1 MSRKWINKK
10 VADDLA
16 NKNSTTNDKKNIHL
30 SSNVGGLQ
38 DNQITFVNFS
48 NNYCVCIIDIIDSTN
63 NTFDILESK
72 KIKQYYSV
80 FLNTMTSIIGR
91 HGGKVIKNAG
101 DNLLYYF
108 PNTMNESNYL
118 DFQDVIECGLS
129 MIDAKDQ
136 VDLLLNL
143 NGLPPINYR
152 ISASYGKVELAIVGN
167 SHTGDIFGTPVN
179 ICSKIN
185 HLASSNQMI
194 IHRDLYQVMKEM
206 PYFDDYVFEELD
218 RKNDVNDYTE
228 NNRNTYTTYS
238 VRRFEDINKQKEIES
253 KILELHAERKRIN
266 QNKNNSSFNI
276 LLIDDDKDILFT
288 YSAIIKSQGFTITSF
303 SNPYEAL
310 NDFSTTNPYLYDLV
324 IMDIRMPGING
335 IKLYSKFKVMNPNVK
350 IIFASA
356 LDAVGELLSLFP
368 EISNSDILRKPVE
381 SQQLLDKINTAIRN

>member
-1 MSRKWINKK
+1 MNKK
-10 VADDLA
+10 ASDDLA
-16 NKNSTTNDKKNIHL
+16 NRNITTIGENSTHL
-30 SSNVGGLQ
+30 PLNEGRIP
-38 DNQITFVNFS
+38 DDQITFVNFS
-48 NNYCVCIIDIIDSTN
+48 NNYCICMVDIIDSTN

-80 FLNTMTSIIGR
+80 FLNTMTSIINR
-91 HGGKVIKNAG
+91 HGGKVIKNSG

-108 PNTMNESNYL
+108 PSTMNPSNYL

-129 MIDAKDQ
+129 MIDAKEQ

-152 ISASYGKVELAIVGN
+152 ISSSYGKVELAIVAN
-167 SHTGDIFGTPVN
+167 SHSGDMFGTPVN
-179 ICSKIN
+179 VCSKIN

-194 IHRDLYQVMKEM
+194 IHKDLFQIMKEM
-206 PYFDDYVFEELD
+206 PYFNDYVFEEINLEK
-218 RKNDVNDYTE
+218 RVNEYSDNNSNVYTS
-228 NNRNTYTTYS
+228 YS
-238 VRRFEDINKQKEIES
+238 IRRLEDTDKQKEI
-253 KILELHAERKRIN
+253 KNKLLELHAERKRIN

-276 LLIDDDKDILFT
+276 LLIDDDEDILFT
-288 YSAIIKSQGFTITSF
+288 YTAMIKSQGFTITSF

-350 IIFASA
+350 ILFVSA
-356 LDAVGELLSLFP
+356 LDAVDELLSLFP
-368 EISNSDILRKPVE
+368 EIKDSDILKKPIE
-381 SQQLLDKINTAIRN
+381 SQQLLDKVNTAIRN

>member
-1 MSRKWINKK
+1 MVDR
-10 VADDLA
+10 
-16 NKNSTTNDKKNIHL
+16 NSTTTDENNTYL
-30 SSNVGGLQ
+30 SPNVGGLQ

-48 NNYCVCIIDIIDSTN
+48 NNYCICIIDIIESTN
-63 NTFDILESK
+63 NTYDILESK

-80 FLNTMTSIIGR
+80 FLNTMTSIIKR

-108 PNTMNESNYL
+108 PRTMNQRNYL

-152 ISASYGKVELAIVGN
+152 ISGSYGKVELAIVAN
-167 SHTGDIFGTPVN
+167 SQSCDIFGTPVN
-179 ICSKIN
+179 VCSKIN

-206 PYFDDYVFEELD
+206 PYFDDYVFEKLD
-218 RKNDVNDYTE
+218 RKKSVNDYSV
-228 NNRNTYTTYS
+228 NNRNVYTTYS

-266 QNKNNSSFNI
+266 QNKSNSSFSI

-310 NDFSTTNPYLYDLV
+310 DDFSSTNPYLYDLV

-350 IIFASA
+350 ILFVTA
-356 LDAVGELLSLFP
+356 LDAVNELLSLFP
-368 EISNSDILRKPVE
+368 EIKESDILRKPVE
-381 SQQLLDKINTAIRN
+381 SQQLLDKISTVVRN

>member
-1 MSRKWINKK
+1 M
-10 VADDLA
+10 DYDLA
-16 NKNSTTNDKKNIHL
+16 NRNSTTTNDENNDAYL
-30 SSNVGGLQ
+30 SVTNEDSLQ

-48 NNYCVCIIDIIDSTN
+48 NNYCVCMIDIIDSTS
-63 NTFDILESK
+63 NTYDILESK

-80 FLNTMTSIIGR
+80 FLNTMTSIIIR

-108 PNTMNESNYL
+108 PSTMNESNYL

-152 ISASYGKVELAIVGN
+152 ISASYGKVELAIGAN
-167 SHTGDIFGTPVN
+167 SHSVDIFGTPVN

-218 RKNDVNDYTE
+218 HKKSVNDYSD
-228 NNRNTYTTYS
+228 NNRNEYTTYS
-238 VRRFEDINKQKEIES
+238 VHRFEDINKQKEIES

-266 QNKNNSSFNI
+266 QNKNNTSFNI

-350 IIFASA
+350 ILFVSA

-368 EISNSDILRKPVE
+368 EIKDSDILRKPVE
-381 SQQLLDKINTAIRN
+381 SQQLLEKINIIIRN

>member
-1 MSRKWINKK
+1 MVNR
-10 VADDLA
+10 
-16 NKNSTTNDKKNIHL
+16 NSTTTDENNTYL
-30 SSNVGGLQ
+30 SPNVGGLQ

-48 NNYCVCIIDIIDSTN
+48 NNYCICIIDIIESTN
-63 NTFDILESK
+63 NTYDILESK

-80 FLNTMTSIIGR
+80 FLNTMTSIIKH

-108 PNTMNESNYL
+108 PRTMNQSNYL

-136 VDLLLNL
+136 LDLLLNL

-152 ISASYGKVELAIVGN
+152 ISVSYGKVELAIVEN
-167 SHTGDIFGTPVN
+167 SSSGDIFGTPVN

-194 IHRDLYQVMKEM
+194 IHRDLYQIMKEM
-206 PYFDDYVFEELD
+206 PYFDDYVFEELN
-218 RKNDVNDYTE
+218 RKKGVDYSE
-228 NNRNTYTTYS
+228 NNKDVYTAYS
-238 VRRFEDINKQKEIES
+238 VHRLEDTHKQKEIEN

-288 YSAIIKSQGFTITSF
+288 YTSMIKNQGFTITSF

-310 NDFSTTNPYLYDLV
+310 NDFSTTNPYLYDLI

-350 IIFASA
+350 ILFLTA
-356 LDAVGELLSLFP
+356 LDAVNELLSLFP
-368 EISNSDILRKPVE
+368 EIKESDILRKPVE
-381 SQQLLDKINTAIRN
+381 SQQLLDKISTVVRN

>member
-1 MSRKWINKK
+1 MVNR
-10 VADDLA
+10 
-16 NKNSTTNDKKNIHL
+16 NSTTTDENNTYL
-30 SSNVGGLQ
+30 SPNVGGLQ

-48 NNYCVCIIDIIDSTN
+48 NNYCICIIDIIEYTN
-63 NTFDILESK
+63 NTYDILESK

-80 FLNTMTSIIGR
+80 FLNTMTSIINR

-108 PNTMNESNYL
+108 PRTMNQRNYL
-118 DFQDVIECGLS
+118 DFQDVMECGLS

-136 VDLLLNL
+136 LDLLLNL

-152 ISASYGKVELAIVGN
+152 ISASYGKVELAIVAN
-167 SHTGDIFGTPVN
+167 SSSGDIFGTPVN

-194 IHRDLYQVMKEM
+194 IHRDLYQIMKEM
-206 PYFDDYVFEELD
+206 PYFHDYVFEELN
-218 RKNDVNDYTE
+218 RKKGVDYSE
-228 NNRNTYTTYS
+228 NNKDVYTAYS
-238 VRRFEDINKQKEIES
+238 VHRLEDTNKQKEIEN

-288 YSAIIKSQGFTITSF
+288 YTSMIKNQGFTITSF

-310 NDFSTTNPYLYDLV
+310 NDFSTTNPYLYDLI

-350 IIFASA
+350 ILFVTA
-356 LDAVGELLSLFP
+356 LDAVNELLSLFP
-368 EISNSDILRKPVE
+368 EIKESDILRKPVE
-381 SQQLLDKINTAIRN
+381 SQQLLDKISTVVRN

>member
-1 MSRKWINKK
+1 MNKK
-10 VADDLA
+10 EVDDLA
-16 NKNSTTNDKKNIHL
+16 NKNSTTKDENNIPL
-30 SSNVGGLQ
+30 SLNEGSLH

-48 NNYCVCIIDIIDSTN
+48 NNYCVCIIDIVDSTN
-63 NTFDILESK
+63 NTYDILESK

-80 FLNTMTSIIGR
+80 FLNTMTSIISR

-108 PNTMNESNYL
+108 PSTMNESNYL

-152 ISASYGKVELAIVGN
+152 ISASYGKVELAIVAN
-167 SHTGDIFGTPVN
+167 SHSGDIFGTPVN
-179 ICSKIN
+179 VCSKIN

-218 RKNDVNDYTE
+218 RKKDVNDYSE
-228 NNRNTYTTYS
+228 NNRNVYTTYS
-238 VRRFEDINKQKEIES
+238 VRRLDDINKQKEIES
-253 KILELHAERKRIN
+253 KILELHAERKRIK

-276 LLIDDDKDILFT
+276 LLIDDDQDILFT
-288 YSAIIKSQGFTITSF
+288 YTAMIKSQGFTITSF

-310 NDFSTTNPYLYDLV
+310 NDFSITNPYLYDLV

-335 IKLYSKFKVMNPNVK
+335 IKLYSKFKVVNPNVK
-350 IIFASA
+350 ILFASA

-368 EISNSDILRKPVE
+368 EISDSDILRKPVE
-381 SQQLLDKINTAIRN
+381 SQQLLNKINTTLRN

>member
-1 MSRKWINKK
+1 MNKK
-10 VADDLA
+10 VDDDLVHT
-16 NKNSTTNDKKNIHL
+16 NSTTTGENNTYH
-30 SSNVGGLQ
+30 SPNVDGLQ

-48 NNYCVCIIDIIDSTN
+48 NNYCICIIDIIDSTN
-63 NTFDILESK
+63 NTYDILESK

-80 FLNTMTSIIGR
+80 FLNTMTSIIKR

-108 PNTMNESNYL
+108 PRTISQRNYL

-136 VDLLLNL
+136 LDLLLNL

-152 ISASYGKVELAIVGN
+152 ISASYGKVELAIVEN
-167 SHTGDIFGTPVN
+167 SSSGDIFGTPVN

-185 HLASSNQMI
+185 PLASSNQMI
-194 IHRDLYQVMKEM
+194 IHRDLYQIMKET
-206 PYFDDYVFEELD
+206 PYFNDYVFEELD
-218 RKNDVNDYTE
+218 RKQGVDGYSD
-228 NNRNTYTTYS
+228 NNRNVYTAYS
-238 VRRFEDINKQKEIES
+238 VRRLEDINKQKEIES
-253 KILELHAERKRIN
+253 KILALHDERKRIH

-288 YSAIIKSQGFTITSF
+288 YSSIIKSQGFTITSF

-350 IIFASA
+350 ILFVSA
-356 LDAVGELLSLFP
+356 LDAVNELLSLFP
-368 EISNSDILRKPVE
+368 EIKESDILRKPVE
-381 SQQLLDKINTAIRN
+381 SQELLDKISTIIRN

>member
-1 MSRKWINKK
+1 M
-10 VADDLA
+10 VDDLE
-16 NKNSTTNDKKNIHL
+16 NKNSTTKDENNIHL
-30 SSNVGGLQ
+30 SLKEGSLQ

-80 FLNTMTSIIGR
+80 FLNTMTSIISR

-108 PNTMNESNYL
+108 PSTMNESNHL
-118 DFQDVIECGLS
+118 DFQDVIECGLT
-129 MIDAKDQ
+129 MIDTKGQ
-136 VDLLLNL
+136 MDLLLNL
-143 NGLPPINYR
+143 NGLPSINYR
-152 ISASYGKVELAIVGN
+152 ISASYGKVELAIIAN
-167 SHTGDIFGTPVN
+167 SHSGDIFGTPVN
-179 ICSKIN
+179 VCSKIN

-194 IHRDLYQVMKEM
+194 IHRDLYQVIKEM

-218 RKNDVNDYTE
+218 RKNSVNDYSE
-228 NNRNTYTTYS
+228 NNRNVYTTYS

-266 QNKNNSSFNI
+266 QNKKNSSFNI

-288 YSAIIKSQGFTITSF
+288 YSAIIKSQGFMITSF
-303 SNPYEAL
+303 SNPYKAL
-310 NDFSTTNPYLYDLV
+310 DDFSTTNPYLYDLV

-335 IKLYSKFKVMNPNVK
+335 IKLYSKFRIMNPNVK
-350 IIFASA
+350 ILFMSA

-368 EISNSDILRKPVE
+368 EISDSDILRKPVD
-381 SQQLLDKINTAIRN
+381 SQQLLDKINTTIRQ

>member
-1 MSRKWINKK
+1 MVNR
-10 VADDLA
+10 
-16 NKNSTTNDKKNIHL
+16 NSTTTDENNTYL
-30 SSNVGGLQ
+30 SPNVGGLQ

-48 NNYCVCIIDIIDSTN
+48 NNYCICIIDIIESTN
-63 NTFDILESK
+63 NTYDILESK

-80 FLNTMTSIIGR
+80 FLNTMTSIIKR

-108 PNTMNESNYL
+108 PRTMNQRNYL

-136 VDLLLNL
+136 LDLLLNL

-152 ISASYGKVELAIVGN
+152 ISASYGKVELAIVAN
-167 SHTGDIFGTPVN
+167 SSSGDIFGTPVN

-194 IHRDLYQVMKEM
+194 IHRDLYQIMKEM
-206 PYFDDYVFEELD
+206 PYFHDYVFEELN
-218 RKNDVNDYTE
+218 RKKGVDYSE
-228 NNRNTYTTYS
+228 NNKDVYTVYS
-238 VRRFEDINKQKEIES
+238 VHRLEDTNKQKEIEN

-288 YSAIIKSQGFTITSF
+288 YTSMIKNQGFTITSF

-310 NDFSTTNPYLYDLV
+310 NDFSTTNPYLYDLI

-350 IIFASA
+350 ILFVTA
-356 LDAVGELLSLFP
+356 LDAVNELLSLFP
-368 EISNSDILRKPVE
+368 EIKESDILRKPVE
-381 SQQLLDKINTAIRN
+381 SQQLLDKISTVVRN

>member
-1 MSRKWINKK
+1 MINR
-10 VADDLA
+10 
-16 NKNSTTNDKKNIHL
+16 NSTTTDENNTYL
-30 SSNVGGLQ
+30 SPKVAGLQ

-48 NNYCVCIIDIIDSTN
+48 NNYCICIIDIIESTN
-63 NTFDILESK
+63 NTYDILESK

-80 FLNTMTSIIGR
+80 FLNTMTSIINR

-108 PNTMNESNYL
+108 PRTMNQCNYL
-118 DFQDVIECGLS
+118 DFQDIIECGLS

-136 VDLLLNL
+136 LDLLLNL

-152 ISASYGKVELAIVGN
+152 ISASYGKVELAIVAN
-167 SHTGDIFGTPVN
+167 SSSGDIFGTPVN

-194 IHRDLYQVMKEM
+194 IHRDLYQIMKEM
-206 PYFDDYVFEELD
+206 PYFHDYVFEELN
-218 RKNDVNDYTE
+218 RKKGVDYSE
-228 NNRNTYTTYS
+228 NNKDVYTAYS
-238 VRRFEDINKQKEIES
+238 VHRLEDTNKQKEIEN

-288 YSAIIKSQGFTITSF
+288 YASMIKNQGFTITSF

-310 NDFSTTNPYLYDLV
+310 NDFSTTNPYLYDLI

-350 IIFASA
+350 ILFVTA
-356 LDAVGELLSLFP
+356 LDAVNELLSLFP
-368 EISNSDILRKPVE
+368 EIKESDILRKPVE
-381 SQQLLDKINTAIRN
+381 SQQLLDKISTVVRN

>member
-1 MSRKWINKK
+1 
-10 VADDLA
+10 VDYDLA
-16 NKNSTTNDKKNIHL
+16 NRNSTTTNDENNDAYL
-30 SSNVGGLQ
+30 SVTNEDSLQ

-48 NNYCVCIIDIIDSTN
+48 NNYCVCMIDIIDSTS
-63 NTFDILESK
+63 NTYDILESK

-80 FLNTMTSIIGR
+80 FLNTMTSIIIR

-108 PNTMNESNYL
+108 PSTMNESNYL

-152 ISASYGKVELAIVGN
+152 ISASYGKVELAIGAN
-167 SHTGDIFGTPVN
+167 SHSVDIFGTPVN

-218 RKNDVNDYTE
+218 HKKSVNDYSE
-228 NNRNTYTTYS
+228 NNKNEYTTYS
-238 VRRFEDINKQKEIES
+238 VHRFEDINKQKEIES

-350 IIFASA
+350 ILFVSA

-368 EISNSDILRKPVE
+368 EIKDSDILRKPVE
-381 SQQLLDKINTAIRN
+381 SQQLLEKINIIIRN

>member
-1 MSRKWINKK
+1 MNKK
-10 VADDLA
+10 VVDDLG
-16 NKNSTTNDKKNIHL
+16 NKNNTTKDENNIHL
-30 SSNVGGLQ
+30 SLREGSLQ

-80 FLNTMTSIIGR
+80 FLNTMTSIISR

-108 PNTMNESNYL
+108 PSTMNESNYF

-152 ISASYGKVELAIVGN
+152 ISASYGKVELAIVAN
-167 SHTGDIFGTPVN
+167 SHSGDIFGTPVN
-179 ICSKIN
+179 VCSKIN

-218 RKNDVNDYTE
+218 SKNNVKDHSE
-228 NNRNTYTTYS
+228 NNRNVYTTYS
-238 VRRFEDINKQKEIES
+238 VCRFEDISKQKEIES
-253 KILELHAERKRIN
+253 KILALHDERKRIH

-303 SNPYEAL
+303 SNPYKAL
-310 NDFSTTNPYLYDLV
+310 DDFSTTNPYLYNLV

-335 IKLYSKFKVMNPNVK
+335 IKLYSKFRIMNPNVK
-350 IIFASA
+350 ILFMSA

-368 EISNSDILRKPVE
+368 EISDSDILRKPVD
-381 SQQLLDKINTAIRN
+381 SQQLLDKINTTIRQ

>member
-1 MSRKWINKK
+1 MDN
-10 VADDLA
+10 LA
-16 NKNSTTNDKKNIHL
+16 NKNSTTNDKKNIHI

-167 SHTGDIFGTPVN
+167 SHSGDIFGTPVN

-238 VRRFEDINKQKEIES
+238 VRRFEDINKQKEI
-253 KILELHAERKRIN
+253 
-266 QNKNNSSFNI
+266 
-276 LLIDDDKDILFT
+276 
-288 YSAIIKSQGFTITSF
+288 
-303 SNPYEAL
+303 
-310 NDFSTTNPYLYDLV
+310 
-324 IMDIRMPGING
+324 
-335 IKLYSKFKVMNPNVK
+335 
-350 IIFASA
+350 
-356 LDAVGELLSLFP
+356 
-368 EISNSDILRKPVE
+368 
-381 SQQLLDKINTAIRN
+381 

>member
-1 MSRKWINKK
+1 MNKK
-10 VADDLA
+10 GVDNLG
-16 NKNSTTNDKKNIHL
+16 NKNSTTKDENNIHL
-30 SSNVGGLQ
+30 SLKEGSLRG
-38 DNQITFVNFS
+38 NQITFVNFS

-63 NTFDILESK
+63 NTYDILESK

-80 FLNTMTSIIGR
+80 FLNTMTSIISR

-108 PNTMNESNYL
+108 PSTMNDSNYL

-152 ISASYGKVELAIVGN
+152 ISASYGKVELAIVAN
-167 SHTGDIFGTPVN
+167 SHSGDIFGTPVN
-179 ICSKIN
+179 VCSKIN

-194 IHRDLYQVMKEM
+194 IHRDLYQVMKLM

-218 RKNDVNDYTE
+218 HKKDVDDYSE
-228 NNRNTYTTYS
+228 SNNNAYTAYS
-238 VRRFEDINKQKEIES
+238 VHRIEDINKQKQIEN
-253 KILELHAERKRIN
+253 KLLELHAKRKRIN

-288 YSAIIKSQGFTITSF
+288 YTAIIKSQGYTITSF
-303 SNPYEAL
+303 SNPYKAL
-310 NDFSTTNPYLYDLV
+310 DDFSTMNPYLYDVV

-335 IKLYSKFKVMNPNVK
+335 IKLYSKFKIMNPNVK
-350 IIFASA
+350 ILFVSA

-368 EISNSDILRKPVE
+368 EIKDSDILRKPID
-381 SQQLLDKINTAIRN
+381 SQQLLDKINTTIRN

>member
-1 MSRKWINKK
+1 MVDR
-10 VADDLA
+10 
-16 NKNSTTNDKKNIHL
+16 NSTATDENNTYL
-30 SSNVGGLQ
+30 SPNVGGLQ

-48 NNYCVCIIDIIDSTN
+48 NNYCICIIDIIESTN
-63 NTFDILESK
+63 NTYDILESK

-80 FLNTMTSIIGR
+80 FLNTMTSIIKR

-108 PNTMNESNYL
+108 PRTMNQRNYL

-136 VDLLLNL
+136 LDLLLNL

-152 ISASYGKVELAIVGN
+152 ISASYGKVELAIVAN
-167 SHTGDIFGTPVN
+167 SSSGDIFGTPVN

-194 IHRDLYQVMKEM
+194 IHRDLYQIMKEM
-206 PYFDDYVFEELD
+206 PYFHDYVFEELN
-218 RKNDVNDYTE
+218 RKKGVDYSE
-228 NNRNTYTTYS
+228 NNKDVYTAYS
-238 VRRFEDINKQKEIES
+238 VHRLEDTNKQKEIEN

-288 YSAIIKSQGFTITSF
+288 YTSMIKNQGFTITSF

-310 NDFSTTNPYLYDLV
+310 NDFSTTNPYLYDLI

-350 IIFASA
+350 ILFVTA
-356 LDAVGELLSLFP
+356 LDAVNELLSLFP
-368 EISNSDILRKPVE
+368 EIKESDILRKPVE
-381 SQQLLDKINTAIRN
+381 SQQLLDKISTVVRN

>member
-1 MSRKWINKK
+1 MVNR
-10 VADDLA
+10 
-16 NKNSTTNDKKNIHL
+16 NSITTDENNNTYL
-30 SSNVGGLQ
+30 SPNVGGLQ

-48 NNYCVCIIDIIDSTN
+48 NNYCVCIIDIIESTN
-63 NTFDILESK
+63 NTYDILESK

-80 FLNTMTSIIGR
+80 FLNTMTSIINR

-108 PNTMNESNYL
+108 PRTMNQLNYL
-118 DFQDVIECGLS
+118 DFQDVIECGLW
-129 MIDAKDQ
+129 MIDAKDKL
-136 VDLLLNL
+136 DMLLNL

-152 ISASYGKVELAIVGN
+152 ISASYGKVELAMVAN
-167 SHTGDIFGTPVN
+167 SSSGDIFGTPVN

-194 IHRDLYQVMKEM
+194 IHTDLYQVMKEM
-206 PYFDDYVFEELD
+206 PYFDDYVFEELNQKKGVD
-218 RKNDVNDYTE
+218 HSE
-228 NNRNTYTTYS
+228 NNRDAYTAYS
-238 VRRFEDINKQKEIES
+238 VHRVEDTNKQKEIEN

-266 QNKNNSSFNI
+266 QSKNNSSFNI

-288 YSAIIKSQGFTITSF
+288 YTAMIKNQGFTITSF

-310 NDFSTTNPYLYDLV
+310 NDFSTTNPYLYDLI

-350 IIFASA
+350 ILFVSA
-356 LDAVGELLSLFP
+356 LDAVNELLSLFP
-368 EISNSDILRKPVE
+368 EIKESDILRKPVE
-381 SQQLLDKINTAIRN
+381 SQQLLDKISAVIRN

>member
-1 MSRKWINKK
+1 MNKK
-10 VADDLA
+10 VTDDLV
-16 NKNSTTNDKKNIHL
+16 NKNSTTKDENNIHL
-30 SSNVGGLQ
+30 SLNEGSLQ

-48 NNYCVCIIDIIDSTN
+48 NNYCVCMIDIIDSTN
-63 NTFDILESK
+63 NTYDILESK

-80 FLNTMTSIIGR
+80 FLNTMTTIISR

-108 PNTMNESNYL
+108 PSTMNESNYL

-129 MIDAKDQ
+129 MIDAKEQ

-152 ISASYGKVELAIVGN
+152 ISASYGKVELAIVAN
-167 SHTGDIFGTPVN
+167 SHSGDIFGTPVN
-179 ICSKIN
+179 VCSKIN

-218 RKNDVNDYTE
+218 RKKSVNDYSE
-228 NNRNTYTTYS
+228 NNRNVYTTYS
-238 VRRFEDINKQKEIES
+238 IRRFEDINKQKEIES
-253 KILELHAERKRIN
+253 KISELHAERKRIN

-288 YSAIIKSQGFTITSF
+288 YTSIIKSQGFTITSF
-303 SNPYEAL
+303 SNPYKAL

-335 IKLYSKFKVMNPNVK
+335 IKLYSKFKIMNPNVK
-350 IIFASA
+350 ILFVSA

-368 EISNSDILRKPVE
+368 EIRDSDILRKPVE
-381 SQQLLDKINTAIRN
+381 SQQLLDKINTAIRQ

>member
-1 MSRKWINKK
+1 M
-10 VADDLA
+10 DDLV
-16 NKNSTTNDKKNIHL
+16 NKNSTTKDENNIHL
-30 SSNVGGLQ
+30 SLNEDSLQ

-48 NNYCVCIIDIIDSTN
+48 NNYCVCMIDIIDSTN
-63 NTFDILESK
+63 NTYDILESK

-80 FLNTMTSIIGR
+80 FLNTMTSIISR

-108 PNTMNESNYL
+108 PSTMNESNYL

-129 MIDAKDQ
+129 MIDAKEQ

-152 ISASYGKVELAIVGN
+152 ISASYGKVELAIVAN
-167 SHTGDIFGTPVN
+167 SHSGDIFGTPVN
-179 ICSKIN
+179 VCSKIN

-218 RKNDVNDYTE
+218 RKKSVNDYSE
-228 NNRNTYTTYS
+228 NNRNVYTTYS

-288 YSAIIKSQGFTITSF
+288 YSSIIKSQGFTITSF
-303 SNPYEAL
+303 SNPYKAL

-335 IKLYSKFKVMNPNVK
+335 IKLYSKFKIMNPNVK
-350 IIFASA
+350 ILFVSA

-368 EISNSDILRKPVE
+368 EISDSDILRKPVE
-381 SQQLLDKINTAIRN
+381 SQQLLDKINTAIRQ

>member
-1 MSRKWINKK
+1 MVDR
-10 VADDLA
+10 
-16 NKNSTTNDKKNIHL
+16 NSTATDENNTYL
-30 SSNVGGLQ
+30 SPNVGGLQ

-48 NNYCVCIIDIIDSTN
+48 NNYCICIIDIIESTN
-63 NTFDILESK
+63 NTCDILESK

-80 FLNTMTSIIGR
+80 FLNTMTSIIKR

-108 PNTMNESNYL
+108 PRTMNQRNYL

-129 MIDAKDQ
+129 MIDAKDRL
-136 VDLLLNL
+136 DLLLNL

-152 ISASYGKVELAIVGN
+152 ISASYGKVELAIVAN
-167 SHTGDIFGTPVN
+167 SSSGDIFGIPVN

-194 IHRDLYQVMKEM
+194 IHRDLYQIMKEM
-206 PYFDDYVFEELD
+206 PYFDDYVFEELN
-218 RKNDVNDYTE
+218 RNKGVDYSE
-228 NNRNTYTTYS
+228 NNRDVYTAYS
-238 VRRFEDINKQKEIES
+238 VHRLEDTNKQKEIEN

-288 YSAIIKSQGFTITSF
+288 YASMIKNQGFTITSF

-310 NDFSTTNPYLYDLV
+310 NDFSTTNPYLYDLI

-350 IIFASA
+350 ILFVTA
-356 LDAVGELLSLFP
+356 LDAVNELLSLFP
-368 EISNSDILRKPVE
+368 EIKESDILRKPVE
-381 SQQLLDKINTAIRN
+381 SQQFLDKISTVVRN

>member
-1 MSRKWINKK
+1 
-10 VADDLA
+10 
-16 NKNSTTNDKKNIHL
+16 
-30 SSNVGGLQ
+30 
-38 DNQITFVNFS
+38 
-48 NNYCVCIIDIIDSTN
+48 
-63 NTFDILESK
+63 
-72 KIKQYYSV
+72 
-80 FLNTMTSIIGR
+80 
-91 HGGKVIKNAG
+91 
-101 DNLLYYF
+101 
-108 PNTMNESNYL
+108 MNESNYL
-118 DFQDVIECGLS
+118 DFQNVIECGLS

-136 VDLLLNL
+136 MDLLLNL

-152 ISASYGKVELAIVGN
+152 ISASYGKVELAIVAN
-167 SHTGDIFGTPVN
+167 SHSGDIFGTPVN

-288 YSAIIKSQGFTITSF
+288 YSAIIKSQGFTTTSF

-368 EISNSDILRKPVE
+368 EISHSDILRKPVE

>member
-1 MSRKWINKK
+1 
-10 VADDLA
+10 VDYDLA
-16 NKNSTTNDKKNIHL
+16 NRNSTTTNDENNDTHL
-30 SSNVGGLQ
+30 SVTNEDSLQ

-48 NNYCVCIIDIIDSTN
+48 NNYCVCMIDIIDSTS
-63 NTFDILESK
+63 NTYDILESK

-80 FLNTMTSIIGR
+80 FLNTMTSIIIR

-108 PNTMNESNYL
+108 PSTMNESNYL

-152 ISASYGKVELAIVGN
+152 ISASYGKVELAIGAN
-167 SHTGDIFGTPVN
+167 SHSVDIFGTPVN

-218 RKNDVNDYTE
+218 HTKSVNDYSE
-228 NNRNTYTTYS
+228 NNKNEYTTYS
-238 VRRFEDINKQKEIES
+238 VHRFEDINKQKEIES

-335 IKLYSKFKVMNPNVK
+335 IKLYFKFKVMNPNVK
-350 IIFASA
+350 ILFVSA

-368 EISNSDILRKPVE
+368 EIKDSDILRKPVE
-381 SQQLLDKINTAIRN
+381 SQQLLEKINIIIRN

>member
-1 MSRKWINKK
+1 MDN
-10 VADDLA
+10 LA
-16 NKNSTTNDKKNIHL
+16 NKNSTTNDKKNIHI

-167 SHTGDIFGTPVN
+167 SHSGDIFGTPVN

-288 YSAIIKSQGFTITSF
+288 YSAIIKSQGFTTTSF

-368 EISNSDILRKPVE
+368 EISHSDILRKPVE

>member
-1 MSRKWINKK
+1 MIWQIEIVQRQMMKI
-10 VADDLA
+10 
-16 NKNSTTNDKKNIHL
+16 IHIFQPNED
-30 SSNVGGLQ
+30 SLQ

-48 NNYCVCIIDIIDSTN
+48 NNYCVCMIDIIDSTS
-63 NTFDILESK
+63 NTYDILESK

-80 FLNTMTSIIGR
+80 FLNTMTSIIIR

-108 PNTMNESNYL
+108 PSTMNESNYL

-152 ISASYGKVELAIVGN
+152 ISASYGKVELAIVAN
-167 SHTGDIFGTPVN
+167 SHSGDIFGTPVN

-218 RKNDVNDYTE
+218 RKKGVNDYSE
-228 NNRNTYTTYS
+228 NNRNEYTTYS
-238 VRRFEDINKQKEIES
+238 VRRLEDINKQKEIES

-350 IIFASA
+350 ILFVSA

-368 EISNSDILRKPVE
+368 EISDSDILRKPVE
-381 SQQLLDKINTAIRN
+381 SQQLLDKINTIIRN

>member
-1 MSRKWINKK
+1 MDN
-10 VADDLA
+10 LA
-16 NKNSTTNDKKNIHL
+16 NKNSTTNDKKNIHI

-167 SHTGDIFGTPVN
+167 SHSGDIFGTPVN

-185 HLASSNQMI
+185 HFASSNQMI

-206 PYFDDYVFEELD
+206 PYFDDYMFEELD
-218 RKNDVNDYTE
+218 RSNDVNEYSEYD
-228 NNRNTYTTYS
+228 RNAYTTYS

-276 LLIDDDKDILFT
+276 LLIDDDRDILFT
-288 YSAIIKSQGFTITSF
+288 YTAMIKSQGFTITSF

-350 IIFASA
+350 ILFVSA
-356 LDAVGELLSLFP
+356 LDAVNELLSLFP
-368 EISNSDILRKPVE
+368 EIKESDILRKPVE
-381 SQQLLDKINTAIRN
+381 SQELLDKISTIIRN

>member
-1 MSRKWINKK
+1 MVSR
-10 VADDLA
+10 
-16 NKNSTTNDKKNIHL
+16 NSTTTGENNTYL
-30 SSNVGGLQ
+30 SPNVDGLQ

-48 NNYCVCIIDIIDSTN
+48 NNYCICIIDIIDSTN
-63 NTFDILESK
+63 NTYEILESK

-80 FLNTMTSIIGR
+80 FLNTMTSIIER

-108 PNTMNESNYL
+108 PRTMNQRNYL
-118 DFQDVIECGLS
+118 DFQDIIECGLS
-129 MIDAKDQ
+129 MIDTKKQ
-136 VDLLLNL
+136 LDLLLDL
-143 NGLPPINYR
+143 NGLPRINYR
-152 ISASYGKVELAIVGN
+152 ISASYGKVELATVAN
-167 SHTGDIFGTPVN
+167 SSGGDIFGTPVN

-194 IHRDLYQVMKEM
+194 IHRDLYQIMKEM
-206 PYFDDYVFEELD
+206 PHFDDYVFEELN
-218 RKNDVNDYTE
+218 RKKGVDDYSE
-228 NNRNTYTTYS
+228 NNRDVYIVYS
-238 VRRFEDINKQKEIES
+238 VHRLEDTNKQKEIEN
-253 KILELHAERKRIN
+253 KLLELHAERKRIN

-288 YSAIIKSQGFTITSF
+288 YTSMIKSQGFTITSF

-350 IIFASA
+350 ILFVSA
-356 LDAVGELLSLFP
+356 LDAVNELLSLFP
-368 EISNSDILRKPVE
+368 EIKESDILRKPVD
-381 SQQLLDKINTAIRN
+381 SQQLLDKINKAIRN

>member
-1 MSRKWINKK
+1 MVNR
-10 VADDLA
+10 
-16 NKNSTTNDKKNIHL
+16 NSTTTDENNTYL
-30 SSNVGGLQ
+30 SPNVGGLQ

-48 NNYCVCIIDIIDSTN
+48 NNYCICIIDIIESTN
-63 NTFDILESK
+63 NTCDILESK

-80 FLNTMTSIIGR
+80 FLNTMTSIIKR

-108 PNTMNESNYL
+108 PRTMNQRNYL

-129 MIDAKDQ
+129 MIDAKDRL
-136 VDLLLNL
+136 DLLLNL

-152 ISASYGKVELAIVGN
+152 ISASYGKVELAIVAN
-167 SHTGDIFGTPVN
+167 SSSGDIFGTPVN

-194 IHRDLYQVMKEM
+194 IHRDLYQIMKEM
-206 PYFDDYVFEELD
+206 PYFHDYVFEELN
-218 RKNDVNDYTE
+218 RKKGVDYSE
-228 NNRNTYTTYS
+228 NNRDVYTAYS
-238 VRRFEDINKQKEIES
+238 VHRLEDTSKQKEIEN

-288 YSAIIKSQGFTITSF
+288 YTSMIKNQGFTITSF

-310 NDFSTTNPYLYDLV
+310 NDFSTTNPYLYDLI

-350 IIFASA
+350 ILFVTA
-356 LDAVGELLSLFP
+356 LDAVNELLSLFP
-368 EISNSDILRKPVE
+368 EIKESDILRKPVE
-381 SQQLLDKINTAIRN
+381 SQQLLDKISTVVRN

>member
-1 MSRKWINKK
+1 MNKK
-10 VADDLA
+10 VDDDLV
-16 NKNSTTNDKKNIHL
+16 NKNSITTGENNIYL
-30 SSNVGGLQ
+30 SPNVGGLQ

-48 NNYCVCIIDIIDSTN
+48 NNYCICMIDIIDSTN
-63 NTFDILESK
+63 NTYDILESK

-80 FLNTMTSIIGR
+80 FLNTMTSIISR

-108 PNTMNESNYL
+108 PSTMNESNYL

-129 MIDAKDQ
+129 MIDAKEQ
-136 VDLLLNL
+136 LDLLLNL

-152 ISASYGKVELAIVGN
+152 ISASYGKVELAIVAN
-167 SHTGDIFGTPVN
+167 SSSGDIFGTPVN

-194 IHRDLYQVMKEM
+194 IHRDLYQIMKEM

-218 RKNDVNDYTE
+218 RKKSVNDYSE
-228 NNRNTYTTYS
+228 NNRNVYTTYS

-253 KILELHAERKRIN
+253 KISELHAERKRIN

-288 YSAIIKSQGFTITSF
+288 YTSIIKSQGFTITSF
-303 SNPYEAL
+303 SNPYKAL

-335 IKLYSKFKVMNPNVK
+335 IKLYLNLK
-350 IIFASA
+350 
-356 LDAVGELLSLFP
+356 L
-368 EISNSDILRKPVE
+368 
-381 SQQLLDKINTAIRN
+381 